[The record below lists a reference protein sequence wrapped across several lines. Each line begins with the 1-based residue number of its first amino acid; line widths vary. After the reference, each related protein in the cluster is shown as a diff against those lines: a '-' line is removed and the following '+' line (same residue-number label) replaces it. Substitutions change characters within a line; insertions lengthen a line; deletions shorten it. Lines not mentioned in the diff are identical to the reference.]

1 MYYSL
6 SFLGGDF
13 MSNGHTFE
21 GNVNSSDNVTPLEE
35 AFSSDFDFNGLRR
48 GDRIQIFS
56 SGNQIDGN
64 GTFIRVQDG
73 FLIWTDSSDNINTTS
88 LDAISISR
96 VTGTA

>member
-1 MYYSL
+1 
-6 SFLGGDF
+6 

-21 GNVNSSDNVTPLEE
+21 GNPNLSDNITPLEGE
-35 AFSSDFDFNGLRR
+35 FSSDFDFNGLRR

-64 GTFIRVQDG
+64 GTFIHVQDG

>member
-1 MYYSL
+1 
-6 SFLGGDF
+6 
-13 MSNGHTFE
+13 MSNGHTFD
-21 GNVNSSDNVTPLEE
+21 NNLNSNDNVTLLEE
-35 AFSSDFDFNGLRR
+35 EFSSDFDFNGLRK

-73 FLIWTDSSDNINTTS
+73 FLIWTDSSDNINMTS

-96 VTGTA
+96 ITGTA

>member
-1 MYYSL
+1 
-6 SFLGGDF
+6 

-21 GNVNSSDNVTPLEE
+21 GNVNSSDNITPLEG
-35 AFSSDFDFNGLRR
+35 ASSNDFNFNGLRR

-56 SGNQIDGN
+56 FGNQIDEN
-64 GTFIRVQDG
+64 GTFIHVQDG